1 LSVRSPPR
9 FARACTSHFSWWHS
23 APKKG
28 ASTRAWRRQRL
39 LTERWQRR
47 HAYAAVLPTAACRV
61 PASSLRKASS
71 TSPFSACPWQ
81 ASRLIFATVLEETFR
96 CVCNLG
102 NLAICTVVPYLRHV
116 AQQLRRCTLRHSRCK
131 REDYLGARIMSGAL
145 LPTNCWRYLC
155 VQHERGELG
164 WRQVSSHFSY
174 PKIRSL
180 GKST

>member
-1 LSVRSPPR
+1 MRSPPR
-9 FARACTSHFSWWHS
+9 FARACTSHFSWRHS
-23 APKKG
+23 VPKKG
-28 ASTRAWRRQRL
+28 ASTRR
-39 LTERWQRR
+39 
-47 HAYAAVLPTAACRV
+47 AALGVGNACSPSAGSAGMHTMHSMLQLLPTAACRV

-96 CVCNLG
+96 CVCNLPFAQ
-102 NLAICTVVPYLRHV
+102 LCRICATWHNSCADAPCATVDANVRTISEQKLCR
-116 AQQLRRCTLRHSRCK
+116 
-131 REDYLGARIMSGAL
+131 AL
-145 LPTNCWRYLC
+145 CWRYLC